1 MPNTYSQILL
11 QIVFTV
17 HGRQNLISEEHRNEL
32 ERYITGIITK
42 RGQKLLAIFCMP
54 DHVHI
59 VIGLKP
65 SMSISDLVRDIKT
78 GSSNF
83 INDSKWVRGRFNWQ
97 EGFGVFSYSKPQ
109 LEDVVGYVLNQKEH
123 HQENSFKQEYL
134 GLLKQFEIDYDDRY
148 LFDFDNED

>member
-1 MPNTYSQILL
+1 MPNTYSQILI

-17 HGRQNLISEEHRNEL
+17 HGRQNLISEQHRNEL

-65 SMSISDLVRDIKT
+65 SMNISDLVRDIKT

-83 INDSKWVRGRFNWQ
+83 INASKWVRGKFSWQ
-97 EGFGVFSYSKPQ
+97 EGFGVFSYSKSQ

-123 HQENSFKQEYL
+123 HQQTSFKQEYL
-134 GLLKQFEIDYDDRY
+134 GMLKKFEVDYDDRY
-148 LFDFDNED
+148 LFDFNE